1 MRSFDEW
8 LNDLPKDAKEMIP
21 LNEKP
26 HINLINYLWVNNIL
40 SNKESPTIPSVEEL
54 LSWIVNG
61 KIESKRG

>member
-8 LNDLPKDAKEMIP
+8 WNGLPKDAKEMIP

-40 SNKESPTIPSVEEL
+40 SNKEPSTIPSVEEL
-54 LSWIVNG
+54 LSWIVDG